1 MKKGGT
7 CTMKGMMEEKDS
19 PAEASQEYGKVSG
32 SMNTNGGKSP
42 ETKRYEKHGLKSG
55 FFTKKVL
62 KGQG

>member
-1 MKKGGT
+1 MKKGGA
-7 CTMKGMMEEKDS
+7 CTMKGMMEEQGGMGK
-19 PAEASQEYGKVSG
+19 ASQEYGKIAG

>member
-1 MKKGGT
+1 MN
-7 CTMKGMMEEKDS
+7 GMMEEQDS
-19 PAEASQEYGKVSG
+19 AGEVSREYGKVAG
-32 SMNTNGGKSP
+32 SMQTNGGKSP